1 MPFFSRVCS
10 RFVNLSGTTR
20 DLQQRVAA
28 GETLESVL
36 LEAFAVVR
44 EASKRVLGLRPFD
57 VQLIGGMV
65 LHDGQIAEMR
75 TGEGKTLV
83 AVLPA
88 YLNALT
94 GKGVH
99 VVTVNDYLARRDA
112 EWVGQIHKYL
122 GLSVGLIQQGMT
134 AQQRRESY
142 ACDVTYVTNS
152 ELGFDYLRDN
162 LATSKVDLV
171 VPTFNFCIIDEVDS
185 ILIDKALALT
195 PLHPFP
201 SLPAL
206 PCFPHSQS
214 KMDLVVPSFNFCIID
229 EVDSILIDEARTPL
243 IISGPAE
250 KPSERYLVAAKIAAA
265 FERDVHYTV
274 DEKQKVVLLAEAG
287 YDGAGKV
294 SQEQSSEEGSEGE
307 SGKEKASHGKQQR
320 MILRQGAVVA
330 VKPLPACTLSLP
342 MSARPTQVDEK
353 QKVVLLTEIG
363 YEEAELVLKVD
374 EKQKVVLLTE
384 IGYEEAELVLKV
396 TDLYDPKEQ
405 WASFLLNAIKAKE
418 LFTKDVQYIVRDGA
432 VLIVDEFTGRIMEGR
447 RWSEGVHQ
455 AVEAKEGVA
464 IQNETVGLC
473 GVSEGVHQAVEAKE
487 GVVPRTSSCRW
498 AKMMEG
504 RRWGEGVHQ
513 AVEAKEGVAIQNE
526 TYPKLCGMT
535 GTAATEADE
544 FGGIYK
550 LAVAEVPTN
559 RPLQR
564 KDEQDVVYRTS
575 VGKWRAVVA
584 DVKGRHAEEQPVLVD
599 EQDVVYRTSVGKWKA
614 VVADVKGR
622 HAEGRPVL
630 VGTTSVEI
638 SEALSAKLKEAN
650 VPHQVLNAKPE
661 NVEREAEIV
670 AQSGRVGAVTIAT
683 NMAGRGTDIL
693 LGGNAEFM
701 ARLKLREALMPRV
714 VKADDVAFI
723 FQGKTKIAVKRT
735 WTVPPSLFPCP
746 LLPDL
751 TDAVNEAVQ
760 AAVEA
765 WGSSS
770 LTALE
775 AEDRLAFAC
784 EKGPTSDP
792 VVKQLRAAFEAVE
805 GEYRRF
811 TEEEKRKV
819 IAAGGLHVIGTERHE
834 SRRVDNQLRGR
845 SGRQGD
851 PGSSRFFLSLEDN
864 LLRVFGG
871 ERIDGLMRAF
881 HVEDLPIES
890 PFLNRALEDA
900 QRKVENYYFDI
911 RKQLFEYDQVL
922 NSQRE
927 RFYSERRRALET
939 EDLEGLML
947 EYAQLTMDDIVNAN
961 IDPSL
966 SQEEWNFEALTKKV
980 KQYCAL
986 LTDLSIDDIIYH
998 SDTVDTLRD
1007 YLHQRSKD
1015 AYYTKKAEVES
1026 AVPGLMR
1033 DAERYFVLTQMDLLW
1048 KEHLQALRFTQQAV
1062 ALRGYAQR
1070 DPLIEYKLEGYNLFL
1085 AMMGQI
1091 RRNVIYSV
1099 YQFNP
1104 VTVTQPDGGQPSG
1117 SS

>member
-1 MPFFSRVCS
+1 
-10 RFVNLSGTTR
+10 
-20 DLQQRVAA
+20 
-28 GETLESVL
+28 
-36 LEAFAVVR
+36 EAFAVVR

-171 VPTFNFCIIDEVDS
+171 VP
-185 ILIDKALALT
+185 
-195 PLHPFP
+195 
-201 SLPAL
+201 
-206 PCFPHSQS
+206 
-214 KMDLVVPSFNFCIID
+214 SFNFCIID

-265 FERDVHYTV
+265 FERDVHFT
-274 DEKQKVVLLAEAG
+274 
-287 YDGAGKV
+287 
-294 SQEQSSEEGSEGE
+294 
-307 SGKEKASHGKQQR
+307 
-320 MILRQGAVVA
+320 
-330 VKPLPACTLSLP
+330 
-342 MSARPTQVDEK
+342 
-353 QKVVLLTEIG
+353 
-363 YEEAELVLKVD
+363 VD

-464 IQNETVGLC
+464 IQNETVSLA
-473 GVSEGVHQAVEAKE
+473 SI
-487 GVVPRTSSCRW
+487 SY
-498 AKMMEG
+498 
-504 RRWGEGVHQ
+504 
-513 AVEAKEGVAIQNE
+513 QNFFLQ
-526 TYPKLCGMT
+526 YPKLCGMT

-544 FGGIYK
+544 FESIYK

-575 VGKWRAVVA
+575 VGKWR
-584 DVKGRHAEEQPVLVD
+584 
-599 EQDVVYRTSVGKWKA
+599 A

-701 ARLKLREALMPRV
+701 ARLKLREVLMPRV

-735 WTVPPSLFPCP
+735 WTVPPNLFPCP
-746 LLPDL
+746 LSPDL
-751 TDAVNEAVQ
+751 TDVVNEAVQ

-784 EKGPTSDP
+784 EKGPTADP

-966 SQEEWNFEALTKKV
+966 SQEEWNFEVLTKKV

-1104 VTVTQPDGGQPSG
+1104 VTVSQPEGAQPSKT
-1117 SS
+1117 S

>member
-1 MPFFSRVCS
+1 
-10 RFVNLSGTTR
+10 
-20 DLQQRVAA
+20 
-28 GETLESVL
+28 
-36 LEAFAVVR
+36 EAFAVVR

-171 VPTFNFCIIDEVDS
+171 VP
-185 ILIDKALALT
+185 
-195 PLHPFP
+195 
-201 SLPAL
+201 
-206 PCFPHSQS
+206 
-214 KMDLVVPSFNFCIID
+214 SFNFCIID

-265 FERDVHYTV
+265 FERDTHYT
-274 DEKQKVVLLAEAG
+274 
-287 YDGAGKV
+287 
-294 SQEQSSEEGSEGE
+294 
-307 SGKEKASHGKQQR
+307 
-320 MILRQGAVVA
+320 
-330 VKPLPACTLSLP
+330 
-342 MSARPTQVDEK
+342 
-353 QKVVLLTEIG
+353 
-363 YEEAELVLKVD
+363 VD

-418 LFTKDVQYIVRDGA
+418 LFAKDVQYIVRDGA

-464 IQNETVGLC
+464 IQNETVSLA
-473 GVSEGVHQAVEAKE
+473 SI
-487 GVVPRTSSCRW
+487 SY
-498 AKMMEG
+498 
-504 RRWGEGVHQ
+504 
-513 AVEAKEGVAIQNE
+513 QNFFLQ
-526 TYPKLCGMT
+526 YPKLCGMT

-544 FGGIYK
+544 FESIYK

-564 KDEQDVVYRTS
+564 K
-575 VGKWRAVVA
+575 
-584 DVKGRHAEEQPVLVD
+584 D

-735 WTVPPSLFPCP
+735 WTVPPTLFPCP
-746 LLPDL
+746 LSPDL

-760 AAVEA
+760 SAVEA

-784 EKGPTSDP
+784 EKGPTADP

-911 RKQLFEYDQVL
+911 RKHLFEYDQVL

-1104 VTVTQPDGGQPSG
+1104 VTVSQPGGAQPSKT
-1117 SS
+1117 S

>member
-1 MPFFSRVCS
+1 MKLGARESYAARPLPSKLVATSVVPAGLGFSLSFGRVTRRAAASAVVAAARQTVTRTAATAVTSAVASERISAPFAAASLAPRAPIAPRAVIGEVLGGIFGGTSPAEKTRQQYAEQLARVNRLEPIASR
-10 RFVNLSGTTR
+10 LSDAQLRGTTR
-20 DLQQRVAA
+20 DLQQRVQA
-28 GETLESVL
+28 GESLDSVL
-36 LEAFAVVR
+36 PEAFAVVR

-94 GKGVH
+94 GRGVH

-162 LATSKVDLV
+162 LATSK
-171 VPTFNFCIIDEVDS
+171 
-185 ILIDKALALT
+185 A
-195 PLHPFP
+195 
-201 SLPAL
+201 
-206 PCFPHSQS
+206 
-214 KMDLVVPSFNFCIID
+214 DLVVPSFNFCIID

-250 KPSERYLVAAKIAAA
+250 KPSERYLTAAKIAQA
-265 FERDVHYTV
+265 FERDTHYTV
-274 DEKQKVVLLAEAG
+274 DEKQKL
-287 YDGAGKV
+287 
-294 SQEQSSEEGSEGE
+294 
-307 SGKEKASHGKQQR
+307 
-320 MILRQGAVVA
+320 
-330 VKPLPACTLSLP
+330 
-342 MSARPTQVDEK
+342 
-353 QKVVLLTEIG
+353 
-363 YEEAELVLKVD
+363 
-374 EKQKVVLLTE
+374 VLLTE

-396 TDLYDPKEQ
+396 TDLYDPREQ
-405 WASFLLNAIKAKE
+405 WASFIINAIKAKE
-418 LFTKDVQYIVRDGA
+418 LFIRDVQYIVRDGA

-455 AVEAKEGVA
+455 AVEAKEGVV
-464 IQNETVGLC
+464 IQNETVSLA
-473 GVSEGVHQAVEAKE
+473 SI
-487 GVVPRTSSCRW
+487 SY
-498 AKMMEG
+498 
-504 RRWGEGVHQ
+504 
-513 AVEAKEGVAIQNE
+513 QNFFLQ
-526 TYPKLCGMT
+526 YPKLCGMT

-544 FGGIYK
+544 FESIYK

-564 KDEQDVVYRTS
+564 KDEQDS
-575 VGKWRAVVA
+575 
-584 DVKGRHAEEQPVLVD
+584 
-599 EQDVVYRTSVGKWKA
+599 VYRTSVGKWKA
-614 VVADVKGR
+614 VVADVMGR

-638 SEALSAKLKEAN
+638 SEALSAKLKQAN

-714 VKADDVAFI
+714 VKADDTEYI
-723 FQGKTKIAVKRT
+723 FQGKTKVAVKRT
-735 WTVPPSLFPCP
+735 WTVPANLFPCQ
-746 LLPDL
+746 LSADF
-751 TDAVNEAVQ
+751 TEVVAEAVA

-765 WGSSS
+765 WGANSQ
-770 LTALE
+770 TALE

-792 VVKQLRAAFEAVE
+792 VIKQLRAAFEAVE
-805 GEYRRF
+805 GEYKRF
-811 TEEEKRKV
+811 TEEEKQRV

-922 NSQRE
+922 NSQRD

-939 EDLEGLML
+939 EDMEGLML
-947 EYAQLTMDDIVNAN
+947 EYAELTMDDIVNAN
-961 IDPSL
+961 IDPSE

-986 LTDLSIDDIIYH
+986 LTDLSIEDIIYH
-998 SDTVDTLRD
+998 SDTVDSLRG
-1007 YLHQRSKD
+1007 YLHQRSRD
-1015 AYYTKKAEVES
+1015 AYYRKRAEVEA

-1104 VTVTQPDGGQPSG
+1104 VLVSQPDAAQGLGNG
-1117 SS
+1117 EDKL

>member
-1 MPFFSRVCS
+1 MSATCHVVWMP
-10 RFVNLSGTTR
+10 VNM
-20 DLQQRVAA
+20 
-28 GETLESVL
+28 
-36 LEAFAVVR
+36 
-44 EASKRVLGLRPFD
+44 P
-57 VQLIGGMV
+57 GGMV

-162 LATSKVDLV
+162 LATSKTDLV
-171 VPTFNFCIIDEVDS
+171 
-185 ILIDKALALT
+185 
-195 PLHPFP
+195 
-201 SLPAL
+201 
-206 PCFPHSQS
+206 
-214 KMDLVVPSFNFCIID
+214 
-229 EVDSILIDEARTPL
+229 
-243 IISGPAE
+243 
-250 KPSERYLVAAKIAAA
+250 PSERYLIAAKIAAA
-265 FERDVHYTV
+265 FEKDVHYTV
-274 DEKQKVVLLAEAG
+274 DEKQKVVLL
-287 YDGAGKV
+287 
-294 SQEQSSEEGSEGE
+294 
-307 SGKEKASHGKQQR
+307 
-320 MILRQGAVVA
+320 
-330 VKPLPACTLSLP
+330 
-342 MSARPTQVDEK
+342 
-353 QKVVLLTEIG
+353 TE
-363 YEEAELVLKVD
+363 
-374 EKQKVVLLTE
+374 T
-384 IGYEEAELVLKV
+384 GYEEAELVLKV
-396 TDLYDPKEQ
+396 TDLYDPKQQ

-418 LFTKDVQYIVRDGA
+418 LFTKDAQYIVRDGA

-464 IQNETVGLC
+464 IQNETVSLA
-473 GVSEGVHQAVEAKE
+473 SI
-487 GVVPRTSSCRW
+487 SY
-498 AKMMEG
+498 
-504 RRWGEGVHQ
+504 
-513 AVEAKEGVAIQNE
+513 QNFFLQ
-526 TYPKLCGMT
+526 YPKLCGMT

-575 VGKWRAVVA
+575 VGKWR
-584 DVKGRHAEEQPVLVD
+584 
-599 EQDVVYRTSVGKWKA
+599 A

-714 VKADDVAFI
+714 VTADDVAFI
-723 FQGKTKIAVKRT
+723 SQGKTKIAVKRT
-735 WTVPPSLFPCP
+735 WTVPANLFPCP
-746 LLPDL
+746 LSPDL
-751 TDAVNEAVQ
+751 TDAVSEAVQ
-760 AAVEA
+760 AAVES

-770 LTALE
+770 LTTLE

-784 EKGPTSDP
+784 EKGPTADP
-792 VVKQLRAAFEAVE
+792 VVKQLRAAFEVVE

-864 LLRVFGG
+864 LLR
-871 ERIDGLMRAF
+871 RK
-881 HVEDLPIES
+881 VENYYFDIRKQLFEYDQVGCGAVRLIGCVPIQVYS
-890 PFLNRALEDA
+890 ALESA
-900 QRKVENYYFDI
+900 QRKVENYFFDI

-939 EDLEGLML
+939 DDLEGLML
-947 EYAQLTMDDIVNAN
+947 EYAELTMDDIVNAN

-998 SDTVDTLRD
+998 SDTVDTLRE
-1007 YLHQRSKD
+1007 YLHQRSKE
-1015 AYYTKKAEVES
+1015 AYYTMKAEVEA

-1033 DAERYFVLTQMDLLW
+1033 DAERYFVVTQMDLLW

-1104 VTVTQPDGGQPSG
+1104 VSVTQQDGGQTSG

>member
-94 GKGVH
+94 GVGGMVLHDGQIAEIRTGEGKTLVAVLPAYLNALTGKQGRAYGRVRPLLGSKGVH

-162 LATSKVDLV
+162 LATSK
-171 VPTFNFCIIDEVDS
+171 
-185 ILIDKALALT
+185 
-195 PLHPFP
+195 
-201 SLPAL
+201 
-206 PCFPHSQS
+206 
-214 KMDLVVPSFNFCIID
+214 MDLVVPSFNFCIID

-265 FERDVHYTV
+265 FERDVHYT
-274 DEKQKVVLLAEAG
+274 
-287 YDGAGKV
+287 
-294 SQEQSSEEGSEGE
+294 
-307 SGKEKASHGKQQR
+307 
-320 MILRQGAVVA
+320 
-330 VKPLPACTLSLP
+330 
-342 MSARPTQVDEK
+342 
-353 QKVVLLTEIG
+353 
-363 YEEAELVLKVD
+363 VD

-464 IQNETVGLC
+464 IQNETVSLA
-473 GVSEGVHQAVEAKE
+473 SI
-487 GVVPRTSSCRW
+487 SY
-498 AKMMEG
+498 
-504 RRWGEGVHQ
+504 
-513 AVEAKEGVAIQNE
+513 QNFFLQ
-526 TYPKLCGMT
+526 YPKLCGMT

-564 KDEQDVVYRTS
+564 K
-575 VGKWRAVVA
+575 
-584 DVKGRHAEEQPVLVD
+584 D

-1104 VTVTQPDGGQPSG
+1104 VQ
-1117 SS
+1117 